1 LEYDAQRYNRVIEAC
16 ALSDDI
22 RLLPNGDSTSVG
34 ERGVSLSGGQKAR
47 VNLAR
52 ALYVDADIYLL
63 DDPLSAVDAHVGRDL
78 FDKAIKSFLNGKIRV
93 LVTHQLHYLNNVD
106 QILILNQVIATL
118 IKYSVK
124 KIYHNKTIIS
134 KGQLEDF
141 GTFNQLCRTNA
152 TFRMLKSGNGIANR
166 IDPDDVVTPPRNI
179 KGKRANK
186 ESSATYGSIE
196 V

>member
-1 LEYDAQRYNRVIEAC
+1 MISLISSPFQSSLLNLILGELEPLKGSRKVIGRMAYASQEPWIFSGTVRQNILCRSEYDAERYNRVIEAC
-16 ALSDDI
+16 DLSDDI
-22 RLLPNGDSTSVG
+22 RLLPNGDSTCVG

-47 VNLAR
+47 VNLAQ

-124 KIYHNKTIIS
+124 KITII
-134 KGQLEDF
+134 KLLF
-141 GTFNQLCRTNA
+141 
-152 TFRMLKSGNGIANR
+152 
-166 IDPDDVVTPPRNI
+166 PRVN
-179 KGKRANK
+179 
-186 ESSATYGSIE
+186 
-196 V
+196 